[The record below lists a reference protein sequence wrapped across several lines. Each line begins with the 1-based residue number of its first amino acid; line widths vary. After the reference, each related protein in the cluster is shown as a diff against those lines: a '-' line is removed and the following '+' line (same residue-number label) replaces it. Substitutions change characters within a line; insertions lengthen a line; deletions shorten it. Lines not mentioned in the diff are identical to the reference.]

1 VHRLALALGKTV
13 AEIRATMTVA
23 ELLDWQ
29 RFDGESP
36 LPDRRLDLHMA
47 VQTSSLLNAWVK
59 RADGKH
65 FTTADFMLFDRKPE
79 GPPPPVA
86 GRLLDAFRSYNTALG
101 AGTT

>member
-1 VHRLALALGKTV
+1 LALALGKTV
-13 AEIRATMTVA
+13 AEIRATVSVA

-29 RFDGESP
+29 RFDAESP

-79 GPPPPVA
+79 VAPPADVS
-86 GRLLDAFRSYNTALG
+86 GRLLSAFRSYNSAVKD
-101 AGTT
+101 AGT